1 MIFTNNTVAIKG
13 RENYNSSRQGVQ
25 KMLLKNVLF
34 IVEDI
39 EKSRRFYENVLGLK
53 IMSDLGK
60 KLMFGRLWGQRR
72 RAVF

>member
-1 MIFTNNTVAIKG
+1 
-13 RENYNSSRQGVQ
+13 
-25 KMLLKNVLF
+25 MLLKNVLF

-60 KLMFGRLWGQRR
+60 KLIDRKS
-72 RAVF
+72 VV